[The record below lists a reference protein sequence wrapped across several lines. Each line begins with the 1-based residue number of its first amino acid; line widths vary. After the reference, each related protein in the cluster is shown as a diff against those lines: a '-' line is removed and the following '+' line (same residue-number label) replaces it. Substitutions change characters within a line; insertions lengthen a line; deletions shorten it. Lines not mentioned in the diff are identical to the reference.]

1 MRDLMPRRHDCVAF
15 SKRSFCQGFR
25 QNPGHCKLRESMNL
39 AQNAHSCLYTPFL
52 FISVLKSDIPG
63 LEAGQWRQWRQ
74 WRAGQWGTPLGGR
87 APQNSHIGLRVCH
100 FFIPIPLQ
108 MNSSLEPCKD
118 TANSLQY
125 KKGLE
130 KGWYH
135 YEYGWREPIPR

>member
-15 SKRSFCQGFR
+15 SKGSFCQGFR

-52 FISVLKSDIPG
+52 FISVLKSALPRPRCYD
-63 LEAGQWRQWRQ
+63 
-74 WRAGQWGTPLGGR
+74 WRAGQWGTPSGGR
-87 APQNSHIGLRVCH
+87 AQQNSHIGLRVCH

-108 MNSSLEPCKD
+108 MDSSLEPCKD

-135 YEYGWREPIPR
+135 YEYSWREPIPP